1 MEHTSA
7 PPDGRSRPWWLRE
20 SALLVA
26 VVALLL
32 AGGILWFSGVAGA
45 GACWAA
51 ATIVALAPT
60 AWWVAR
66 DLRARRWGADSLAV
80 LALAST
86 LAVGEF
92 LAGAVI
98 AVMVATGR
106 MLESGARRRAGRDL
120 TALLDRAPRVAH
132 VRAGSELRSVPVGDV
147 REGDQVVV
155 LPGEVV
161 PVDGQLPAGGLFD
174 ESALTGEP
182 LPVSRPADDTVHSGV
197 VNAGAAVE
205 VRATASARDSTYAGV
220 VRLAETAA
228 AHTAPVARLADRAAV
243 WFLPAALTLAGLA
256 WLLTGVVDRAVA
268 VLVTATP
275 CPLLLAVPIAVTA
288 GMSRASRA
296 GVVVKDGAA
305 LESLGRARVLLLDK
319 TGTITVGR
327 PDVVDVIC
335 APGVVAEEALRLAAS
350 VEFYSP
356 HVLAAAVVRAAETA
370 GVERQPGGDVREEPG
385 TGVSGRVGGH
395 AVRVGRWPA
404 ARAVPA
410 WAESAARRG
419 RLDLATVLWVDR
431 DGEPIA
437 ALLAKDRVRPDAAR
451 TMRRLRAAGITSIRL
466 LTGDRVDNAREVAA
480 LLELDDVRAEATPG
494 DKLEV
499 VAAAR
504 ATGLTVMTG
513 DGINDAPAL
522 AAADVGVA
530 LGSRGA
536 TAAAQAADAVILD
549 DRLARLAD
557 AAEIARRSRRLAVQS
572 ALAGIGLSFVA
583 MVAAA
588 FGLLPPVWGALVQ
601 EAIDVAVIVNALR
614 ALRVPGAADPAPA
627 RLVRRFE
634 TEHERLRPA
643 LVAIRQA
650 ADALGGPTAEADH
663 VVRRARDVLFR
674 QILPHEAAEEHE
686 LYPALAGPLGGVEG
700 TVTMSR
706 THTEIARL
714 ARRLDRHLQESPEM
728 IQPDQVD
735 DLRAT
740 LYGLDAVLTL
750 HFTQEEEAFF
760 TLPVS

>member
-1 MEHTSA
+1 MLPGPA
-7 PPDGRSRPWWLRE
+7 R
-20 SALLVA
+20 
-26 VVALLL
+26 
-32 AGGILWFSGVAGA
+32 AG
-45 GACWAA
+45 
-51 ATIVALAPT
+51 
-60 AWWVAR
+60 
-66 DLRARRWGADSLAV
+66 RWGADSLAV
-80 LALAST
+80 LALAAT
-86 LAVGEF
+86 LAVGEY

-98 AVMVATGR
+98 AVMVATGQV
-106 MLESGARRRAGRDL
+106 LEAGARRRAGRDL
-120 TALLDRAPRVAH
+120 TALLDRAPRIAH
-132 VRAGSELRSVPVGDV
+132 LKSGSGFRSVPVADVCVGD
-147 REGDQVVV
+147 EVVV

-161 PVDGQLPAGGLFD
+161 PVDAVVVGEGLFD

-182 LPVSRPADDTVHSGV
+182 LPVSRPSGTTVHSGV
-197 VNAGAAVE
+197 VNAGAAVT
-205 VRATASARDSTYAGV
+205 VRASASAVDSTYAGV
-220 VRLAETAA
+220 VRLAESAA
-228 AHTAPVARLADRAAV
+228 AHSAPIARLADRAAI
-243 WFLPAALTLAGLA
+243 WFLPAALVLAGLA
-256 WLLTGVVDRAVA
+256 WLLTGSATRAVA

-305 LESLGRARVLLLDK
+305 LEALGRARVLLLDK

-335 APGVVAEEALRLAAS
+335 APGVAAEEVLRVAAS

-356 HVLAAAVVRAAETA
+356 HVLAAAVVRAAEAA
-370 GVERQPGGDVREEPG
+370 GVDRLPASEVREEPG
-385 TGVSGRVGGH
+385 AGVSGRVCGH
-395 AVRVGRWPA
+395 RVRVGRWPRG
-404 ARAVPA
+404 RALPE
-410 WAESAARRG
+410 WAGSAARRG

-431 DGEPIA
+431 ADEPIA

-451 TMRRLRAAGITSIRL
+451 TMRRLRSAGITSLRL

-480 LLELDDVRAEATPG
+480 LLGLDDVHAEATPS
-494 DKLEV
+494 DKLEA

-504 ATGLTVMTG
+504 ASGLTVMTG

-557 AAEIARRSRRLAVQS
+557 AAEIARRARRLAVQS
-572 ALAGIGLSFVA
+572 AGAGIGLSFAA

-614 ALRVPGAADPAPA
+614 ALRVPGVTDPAPA
-627 RLVRRFE
+627 RLVKRFE

-643 LVAIRQA
+643 LLAIRQA
-650 ADALGGPTAEADH
+650 ADALAGGATPEADRA
-663 VVRRARDVLFR
+663 VRRARAVLFR

-686 LYPALAGPLGGVEG
+686 LYPALAGPLGGTEG

-706 THTEIARL
+706 THAEIARL
-714 ARRLDRHLQESPEM
+714 ARRLDRHLQESPQT
-728 IQPDQVD
+728 IQPDQID

-760 TLPVS
+760 TLPAS